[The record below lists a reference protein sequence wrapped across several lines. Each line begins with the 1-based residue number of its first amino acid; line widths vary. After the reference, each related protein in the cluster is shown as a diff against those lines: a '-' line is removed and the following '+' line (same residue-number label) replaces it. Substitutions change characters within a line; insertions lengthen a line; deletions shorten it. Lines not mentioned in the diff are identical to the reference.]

1 MKAHDVAWVL
11 GRPPIGGSGAIVT
24 RLRSYGSDRI
34 PRSGGLVMAINHFH
48 WIDIPCVGWTCRRHL
63 YFLAKVEAHVVPGLG
78 QLIRT
83 FGTLSVR
90 RGESDR
96 EAVWVWVPL
105 APRLREVVRDGNA
118 LAVFVE
124 GTRQRSGVP
133 GHVQPGAAMVALQE
147 DVPVVCAA
155 IHGSQRWKPGN
166 FAPVSIAWGEPMRF
180 DGLPRGGKGYR
191 EASAQI
197 EAELYR
203 LWAWLRDLH
212 EAGRPRVAVPP
223 GREDGASVTL
233 SA

>member
-1 MKAHDVAWVL
+1 M
-11 GRPPIGGSGAIVT
+11 
-24 RLRSYGSDRI
+24 
-34 PRSGGLVMAINHFH
+34 
-48 WIDIPCVGWTCRRHL
+48 
-63 YFLAKVEAHVVPGLG
+63 
-78 QLIRT
+78 
-83 FGTLSVR
+83 R

-96 EAVWVWVPL
+96 EAV
-105 APRLREVVRDGNA
+105 RRMREVVRDGNA
-118 LAVFVE
+118 LGVFVE

-155 IHGSQRWKPGN
+155 IHGSQDWRPGN

-197 EAELYR
+197 EAELHR

-223 GREDGASVTL
+223 AREDGASVTL